1 MNKKIE
7 NDITSLERL
16 CLKNSMEVMEWISK
30 MQKFKDRNIHL
41 AEDCS
46 YLYIEG
52 DKKYPALVAHADTV
66 REIPKV
72 YFESISEFFYDQ
84 EKKVL
89 WSPNLAG
96 FDDRAGIFAILK
108 LSQEYDFPIII
119 LNQEEVGGNG
129 ALKFCE
135 DFFQKEQ
142 FKYFIEL
149 DRQGRDDS
157 VFYDC
162 HNSFFEYYINSFGF
176 KTAKGT
182 FSDIF
187 FLAPYFDCAAVN
199 LSIGYVDEHCLT
211 ERLYLEDFYETI
223 ERVKHILE
231 TADKAPK
238 FLYF

>member
-1 MNKKIE
+1 MEKQK
-7 NDITSLERL
+7 NDIARLEALCHKTSKEIMDLIAGL
-16 CLKNSMEVMEWISK
+16 DMWV
-30 MQKFKDRNIHL
+30 DREIHL
-41 AEDCS
+41 AKDYA

-66 REIPKV
+66 REMPRV
-72 YFESISEFFYDQ
+72 FVEPLTEFFYDQ
-84 EKKVL
+84 EKQVL

-96 FDDRAGIFAILK
+96 FDDRAGILAILK
-108 LSQEYDFPIII
+108 LAENYDFPIII
-119 LNQEEVGGNG
+119 LNEEEVGGKG
-129 ALKFCE
+129 ALRFCE
-135 DFFQKEQ
+135 DFFEKEH
-142 FKYFIEL
+142 FKFFVEL

-182 FSDIF
+182 FSDIY

-199 LSIGYVDEHCLT
+199 LSIGYIDEHCLT

-223 ERVKHILE
+223 DRVEHILE
-231 TADKAPK
+231 KADKAPK